1 MSKLDTLID
10 NKLVQNIFVW
20 FILFIILIGGIQSE
34 NRIQTALYAILFLLP
49 TIYITNYFVLPYF
62 QKRKTIFFILFILSG
77 TLFTLLPVYVISK
90 AINQPL
96 DVKMFL
102 NLFGFI
108 LLAMIFGMTIRI
120 ARDSFKRRQEVK
132 EAELKLLKGQL
143 NPHFLF
149 NTLNNLYGLSV
160 VKSDKLPNLMLKL
173 SDLLRYSLYETRE
186 SFVSLQKE
194 MSYLEN
200 YISLEK
206 LRLEEQADISFS
218 ISGIRNDKKLAPMLL
233 IVFVE
238 NAFKHL
244 APTEGEKSTVNIDI
258 HIAENELVFKC
269 ENSFDIHS
277 DKGENLEKGKSGIGL
292 VNVKKRLD
300 LIYPEAHSLKIGK
313 TNGVFSVDLKLSI

>member
-1 MSKLDTLID
+1 MSKLDALID
-10 NKLVQNIFVW
+10 NRLLQNIFVW
-20 FILFIILIGGIQSE
+20 LILFIILIGGIQSE
-34 NRIQTALYAILFLLP
+34 NRIQTALYVTLFLLP
-49 TIYITNYFVLPYF
+49 SIYITNYFILPFF
-62 QKRKTIFFILFILSG
+62 QKSKTLFFILFLLSG
-77 TLFTLLPVYVISK
+77 TLFTLIPVYAISK

-96 DVKMFL
+96 DLKMFL

-160 VKSDKLPNLMLKL
+160 IKSDKLPNLMLKL

-186 SFVSLQKE
+186 SFVSLKKE
-194 MSYLEN
+194 ISYLEN

-218 ISGIRNDKKLAPMLL
+218 ISGELNDKELAPMLL

-244 APTEGEKSTVNIDI
+244 GPTKGEKSTVNIDI
-258 HIAENELVFKC
+258 KTTENTLVFKC
-269 ENSFDIHS
+269 ENSFDTYNN
-277 DKGENLEKGKSGIGL
+277 KEENMEKGKSGIGL
-292 VNVKKRLD
+292 VNVKKRLA
-300 LIYPEAHSLKIGK
+300 LIYPEAHSLKIKK
-313 TNGVFSVDLKLSI
+313 TNDVFSVDLKLSI